1 MDNLGTEVSNKIR
14 SAIKAKLIELDSY
27 VDDELPDYIMVMVA
41 NDRTEIQMNEDLGL
55 FLNDHTKAFTKWL
68 HNVLDKLKKVTLDE
82 VAKKETKKK
91 KVKDKDSK
99 KKEKKKDKS
108 TVTKGKEK
116 DKAKKKK
123 VEKVVTK
130 DEKSGK
136 EANAN
141 KIELGTKKKKIKEME
156 SDEEDLNRYEVP
168 DGGGYD
174 PEAILKNA
182 VKCSAKSLKVSTEK
196 RETPTRK
203 IKKKINTKKEEQ
215 QFFKPN
221 KTIRARSR
229 SRSYSVERVGPV
241 SSQVQVVKK
250 RRSRSRSL
258 QRKSVASKVI
268 LPPRPNRSYGREE
281 KGVARVLSRS
291 IHDAG
296 RSMRRGGH
304 TSSEYHGRGYRSP
317 DYRSRSISFS
327 PERRRAPR
335 LSPADIER
343 YNLLKQS
350 KKNHKEKETKKKK
363 SKDKEKI
370 MARKL
375 KREVDLLT
383 TRQLAMDMELQK
395 LTSKRPSK
403 SVVNL
408 SSEGE
413 EDEVRI
419 IIRRDDSEE
428 KVTSDQESRQV
439 RKSGKKVVI
448 EEEDEEENKEES
460 PQKDEPIESEV
471 EEERTVSN
479 NLEEDDLDEQEEVV
493 ERKIYVEEE
502 NEEDDKPSPPK
513 KIKTSEKQKPSKGEE
528 LDDVELQEMRR
539 KALESLK
546 RKREAENRDGKEVSK
561 QHQASHSD
569 QSSDSDSETSLS
581 ESSDEDFDIRSGAST
596 TANQPT
602 FIVTMDGIDEKYF
615 KEGPTDFPKKN
626 SDTKEK
632 IERPKSR
639 GTKRHS
645 PLDDSLELYTEESF
659 DSPSHTAATSQYR
672 SISRQS
678 SQTEYDHKDSEKP
691 ITKTISRNNRQITS
705 GAPTS
710 TKQISSGPV
719 ASSKESNGTVASNK
733 QSSGPVATSKKS
745 SGEPA
750 TSKQVLATSKQSSG
764 VLATSKQVLTT
775 SKQSSGVLAT
785 SKQVLT
791 TSKQSSGAVT
801 SSKQTSGAPTS
812 KTSGPKIQTDKN
824 PTTTESNP
832 VIKSKLTDSAR
843 PIVAKKSENP
853 KTVVVKKVLKR
864 PAPAATP
871 TETNTKAKTSQI
883 EEKKTVVI
891 TSDGKTIVTKQVV
904 PTKPVKPKTKII
916 IRKVSSSEE
925 ASESKVKPK
934 FTPVTAPT
942 GSIDSPVNKPLNPI
956 TYTTTVYSKPQIG
969 SNAGSS
975 SICKFY
981 PNCARGSLCFYYHPK
996 PGTQGFIAGGSKTFA
1011 PAAPVNRF
1019 KWRPT

>member
-41 NDRTEIQMNEDLGL
+41 NDRTEVQMNEDLGL
-55 FLNDHTKAFTKWL
+55 FLNEHTKAFTKWL

-99 KKEKKKDKS
+99 KKEKKKEKA
-108 TVTKGKEK
+108 TTTKAKEK
-116 DKAKKKK
+116 DKVKKKK
-123 VEKVVTK
+123 VEKAVEK
-130 DEKSGK
+130 QEKSD
-136 EANAN
+136 NAN
-141 KIELGTKKKKIKEME
+141 KIELGTKKKKTKEIE
-156 SDEEDLNRYEVP
+156 SDDEDLNRYEVP

-182 VKCSAKSLKVSTEK
+182 VKCSAKSLRVSSEK

-203 IKKKINTKKEEQ
+203 TKKKINTKKEEQ

-221 KTIRARSR
+221 KSVKARSR

-268 LPPRPNRSYGREE
+268 LPPRPQRPSGRDE
-281 KGVARVLSRS
+281 KGVARALSRS

-296 RSMRRGGH
+296 RSMRRGD
-304 TSSEYHGRGYRSP
+304 YRDRRYRSP
-317 DYRSRSISFS
+317 DYRSRSISLS
-327 PERRRAPR
+327 PERTRRVPR

-343 YNLLKQS
+343 YNLLTQS
-350 KKNHKEKETKKKK
+350 KKRHKETKETKKKK

-383 TRQLAMDMELQK
+383 TRQLAMDQELQK
-395 LTSKRPSK
+395 LTSKRPTK
-403 SVVNL
+403 PVVNL

-428 KVTSDQESRQV
+428 KVQSDQELRQV
-439 RKSGKKVVI
+439 KKSGKKVVI
-448 EEEDEEENKEES
+448 EEEEIKEELS
-460 PQKDEPIESEV
+460 PQEEPIESDL

-479 NLEEDDLDEQEEVV
+479 NLEEDDLDEQEVV

-502 NEEDDKPSPPK
+502 IEEDDKPSPPK
-513 KIKTSEKQKPSKGEE
+513 KIKTMEKQKPVKAEEE

-546 RKREAENRDGKEVSK
+546 RKRQAEQREAKDVQQQRQDSN
-561 QHQASHSD
+561 SD

-581 ESSDEDFDIRSGAST
+581 DSSDQDIDARSGGNAST
-596 TANQPT
+596 NQPT

-615 KEGPTDFPKKN
+615 KEGPTDLVKKK
-626 SDTKEK
+626 SDTKEML
-632 IERPKSR
+632 ERPKSR
-639 GTKRHS
+639 GIKRQS
-645 PLDDSLELYTEESF
+645 PVDDSLELYTEESF
-659 DSPSHTAATSQYR
+659 ESPSHTPEPSKYKDKP
-672 SISRQS
+672 ISRQS
-678 SQTEYDHKDSEKP
+678 SQTDHKQKDIEKS
-691 ITKTISRNNRQITS
+691 TMKTISKSNKQTTS
-705 GAPTS
+705 GTS
-710 TKQISSGPV
+710 
-719 ASSKESNGTVASNK
+719 ASSK
-733 QSSGPVATSKKS
+733 Q
-745 SGEPA
+745 
-750 TSKQVLATSKQSSG
+750 
-764 VLATSKQVLTT
+764 TT
-775 SKQSSGVLAT
+775 SGT
-785 SKQVLT
+785 S
-791 TSKQSSGAVT
+791 T
-801 SSKQTSGAPTS
+801 SSKQTTSGTSTSIKHPTS
-812 KTSGPKIQTDKN
+812 GTSTSSKQPTSGTSTSSKQATSGTSTSSKQTTSGTSTSSEPLTSKPSGQKIQPDKN
-824 PTTTESNP
+824 PIVEPKP
-832 VIKSKLTDSAR
+832 VIKSKLTDSAK
-843 PIVAKKSENP
+843 PFVAVSTTKKPEAAQAA
-853 KTVVVKKVLKR
+853 VKKVLKR
-864 PAPAATP
+864 PATVATP
-871 TETNTKAKTSQI
+871 TKTTTKVATKKIEAKASQVD
-883 EEKKTVVI
+883 EKKTVVI

-916 IRKVSSSEE
+916 IRKVSSTEE
-925 ASESKVKPK
+925 FMGFNGSLAGPFQAPESKVKPK

-942 GSIDSPVNKPLNPI
+942 GPTDSQVHKALNPI

-969 SNAGSS
+969 SNAGTTIS
-975 SICKFY
+975 CKFY
-981 PNCARGSLCFYYHPK
+981 PNCARGASCFYYPCNTMK
-996 PGTQGFIAGGSKTFA
+996 SGIQGFNAGVTKPFA
-1011 PAAPVNRF
+1011 PSAAVNRF